1 MSTNSSLMIIFN
13 MNFTTQAF
21 ISGTIYKYIPCVIIR
36 KPNRQ
41 QNYTSSVYLYAILQ
55 ADLSN
60 NNFCSY
66 RLLAV
71 SGIFCRHEC
80 QSSGGHEGWR
90 MAIDKAMNVL
100 VVDDYKTMVR
110 IVRGLMEQLGFKNSD
125 EATDGP
131 SALAKI
137 RSKDYGLI
145 LSDWNMSPMSGYDL
159 LKAVRAE
166 ARTKSIP

>member
-1 MSTNSSLMIIFN
+1 
-13 MNFTTQAF
+13 
-21 ISGTIYKYIPCVIIR
+21 
-36 KPNRQ
+36 
-41 QNYTSSVYLYAILQ
+41 
-55 ADLSN
+55 
-60 NNFCSY
+60 
-66 RLLAV
+66 
-71 SGIFCRHEC
+71 
-80 QSSGGHEGWR
+80 

-110 IVRGLMEQLGFKNSD
+110 IVRGLMEQLGFKNID

-131 SALAKI
+131 SALEKI

-166 ARTKSIP
+166 ARTKSTPFVMITAEAKTENVIAARAAGVNNYIIKPFTLAVLKQKLTTVFGEL